1 MVTRASQPSHLK
13 RWATALRS
21 LTIASIKMYVRNISG
36 LFFSL
41 FIPLALILIFGFLF
55 KNNTFS
61 TKISLT
67 NYSHSELSQK
77 FVDTLKGVSAFKVE
91 EGDESAARHKLG
103 TGKADLQVVIPAEMG
118 ELDPAT
124 HQLKAVTIQSYYNES
139 NPAQG
144 QTTNLVVDQIVTQ
157 FNQRITKAP
166 VVIGYQAEGVKT
178 NNLNQIDYFLP
189 GILAMSIMQL
199 GIFSVAFG
207 FIAYKTSGALRRLQ
221 ATPVHPFSFVLAQGV
236 TRVLLSLVQVS
247 LLLALGVVLFH
258 VNFVGHVW
266 ELMIMALL
274 GSAVFLGMGFAI
286 AGWARDENQAAPVAQ
301 LIQFPMLFLSGV
313 FFPRD
318 GLPAWLNT
326 ITGYFPLT
334 YLVEGMRRISTE
346 GASLYDVRGDILG
359 LVIWGVISYVIAI
372 RVFRWE

>member
-1 MVTRASQPSHLK
+1 MKPRSQPSSLK
-13 RWATALRS
+13 RWITALRS
-21 LTIASIKMYVRNISG
+21 LTIASIKMYMRNVSG

-41 FIPLALILIFGFLF
+41 FIPLVLILIFGFLF

-91 EGDESAARHKLG
+91 ESDEASARDKLG
-103 TGKADLQVVIPAEMG
+103 AGKADLQVVIPADMG
-118 ELDPAT
+118 EVDQTT
-124 HQLKAVTIQSYYNES
+124 HQLKPVTIRSYYNQA

-157 FNQRITKAP
+157 FNQQITKAP
-166 VVIGYQAEGVKT
+166 ILIGYQAEGVKT
-178 NNLNQIDYFLP
+178 NNLSQIDYFLP

-247 LLLALGVVLFH
+247 LLLALGVALFH
-258 VNFVGHVW
+258 VNFVGNVW
-266 ELMIMALL
+266 ELMVMALL
-274 GSAVFLGMGFAI
+274 GSTVFLGMGFAI

-326 ITGYFPLT
+326 ITGYLPLT
-334 YLVEGMRRISTE
+334 YLVDGMRRISTE

-359 LVIWGVISYVIAI
+359 LVIWGVISYVIAV